1 MPLTTPAPT
10 LVVTLKDELQDA
22 RRELE
27 RRTRNL
33 AALHLEHQVIA
44 QWQVACQRAIVR
56 RLEAALANEI
66 RARHFAEARI
76 EEAP

>member
-1 MPLTTPAPT
+1 MPLTTPVTP

-27 RRTRNL
+27 RRRKTL
-33 AALHLEHQVIA
+33 AGLPLEHQVIA
-44 QWQVACQRAIVR
+44 QWQVACQQAIVR
-56 RLEAALANEI
+56 RLETALANEI
-66 RARHFAEARI
+66 RARHVAERRI